1 MTSKSITKN
10 LYYTFMK
17 WRGFIIML
25 TSVSR
30 QYSKL
35 LKRPYAIGAYSI
47 AFVIKTMLCHVKGL
61 EIAK

>member
-1 MTSKSITKN
+1 
-10 LYYTFMK
+10 
-17 WRGFIIML
+17 ML